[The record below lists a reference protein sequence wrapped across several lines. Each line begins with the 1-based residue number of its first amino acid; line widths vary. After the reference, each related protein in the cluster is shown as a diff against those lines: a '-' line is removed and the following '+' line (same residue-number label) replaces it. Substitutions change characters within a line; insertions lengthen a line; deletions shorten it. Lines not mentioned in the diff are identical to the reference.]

1 MSKNSPPKVKN
12 YKNHLK
18 NEKSPYLLQH
28 ADNPVDWYPWSNE
41 AFKKA
46 AQSALKGIVEYTEE
60 PIVSIDI
67 IGNPHSCIIDAD
79 STMVVDGTQL
89 KVIGWYDNEWG
100 YSNRVIDLIVYIGK
114 KGL

>member
-1 MSKNSPPKVKN
+1 MSKDYN
-12 YKNHLK
+12 
-18 NEKSPYLLQH
+18 
-28 ADNPVDWYPWSNE
+28 
-41 AFKKA
+41 
-46 AQSALKGIVEYTEE
+46 
-60 PIVSIDI
+60 
-67 IGNPHSCIIDAD
+67 GNPHSCIIDAD